1 MVDIRVTKIDD
12 RKFLRINNEMVE
24 VVDYTIKSSAGGS
37 TELTV
42 SIKGDVTVF
51 DLSAIL
57 KE

>member
-1 MVDIRVTKIDD
+1 MDIRVTKIDD